1 MNRAARITGI
11 ALVGVLLILVM
22 AGGLLLES
30 AWMRVW
36 LERQASQQLGRE
48 VEIDDH
54 SIGWGTPVTLQ
65 LEEVRIANA
74 EWAEAE
80 PLARMYELSI
90 TLNVRAL
97 LQGRL
102 ELDSIVIDQPVLHL
116 IRREDGSS
124 NWEGMFDDNE
134 PKQEQD
140 DDDEPLWPDA
150 FNIEEGHL
158 VYRDAALDLQLDA
171 VFQTPGADTT
181 DGLSLEVWGDGRYRE
196 DDLEYQGLVHYLQSE
211 NFLHVEAMDGRIGN
225 DLISGAFKLDLD
237 PDVRS
242 LEARL
247 DMLELDLERWVVD
260 MDIPFPGPEWEQ
272 ELAALL
278 AALETYEADLDIA
291 AEELRYGDQV
301 LHDLIL
307 QGRVGEGSVIIDRLQ
322 ALQRVAD
329 EASPR
334 ALDAE
339 GSIELREERPVAAV
353 AARFE
358 HFDLTAALAPL
369 GLGEVG
375 IVDGRLNALLREGAL
390 LFEDTAIDYRVP
402 PWELALSLRAESR
415 EVDHSARPAVRL
427 VGDGAYEG
435 QSVEYDLTVGPV
447 DLVEEDAS
455 YPLIGEVSTGDTLLQ
470 MEGQLV
476 RPFEFEAIEGD
487 ARLVG
492 PTPEEFFA
500 LFGVDLPTLPP
511 YWLEAFLRYS
521 DNVLSLDEA
530 QGRIDELH
538 LTGDLMVDFGRDV
551 PHIATR
557 IHTEELDLDRWEAL
571 GESRGDAS
579 IWDELGPGHD
589 WDRDLAEALQGLD
602 DYDAEFDLTFDR
614 LRYADLVLQE
624 VALEGQVDG
633 PRLTIAHLHALQEE
647 AGGQQGALTLEGW
660 AEKREQRLAAS
671 LSAQLDQ
678 VNLGMAL
685 APLDLGD
692 VGFLSGRLN
701 VAVVEGGLLFEDT
714 ALDYH
719 APQWDLAL
727 SLRANSVEGTDTPGV
742 HLVGD
747 GSYEQEPFA
756 YDVVVGALLG
766 LAVEETSYPVTG
778 ELSAGDTRLYIN
790 GRVVRPFALE
800 SLEGDARLEGPTPA
814 ELTELTGINLP
825 DLPPYEVAGYLR
837 YSDGLLNLDGLEGSV
852 GDSDVAGDVRLRLG
866 ERNQVWATLTSEWVD
881 VDKLLGIEPENGP
894 DEAASSEQESWI
906 EDVDR
911 HQKIFSDHVW
921 DLEALR
927 NTDVVL
933 DYQAAEVHSRYAP
946 LNDLSL
952 DLELEQG
959 VMTVSPLRVGL
970 GGGQVYAAWVL
981 DAHQET
987 IVGELQMEISQV
999 NLAALLD
1006 EAGLPDVAEDSLG
1019 IIGGH
1024 GEFDFRGRSMAELMA
1039 GLDGE
1044 LELAMSEGWMDIIA
1058 AELMPLNVAN
1068 ALVEALSGEDAQV
1081 RLECSYVHLKADDGL
1096 ATLDN
1101 FFMATEIAHFIG
1113 AGAINLATEEL
1124 DMAFE
1129 GHNREVTLFT
1139 ANTPV
1144 KLEGPLSDMSVEV
1157 VTPELLGRG
1166 VLSALGALVA
1176 PPLAILP
1183 WIDPGGGDDVGMGC
1197 DEALRQYH
1205 E

>member
-1 MNRAARITGI
+1 MVKGIGEARDGNVNRAARLTGM
-11 ALVGVLLILVM
+11 ALVGVVLILAAT
-22 AGGLLLES
+22 AGVLLLES
-30 AWMRVW
+30 AWMRAW

-65 LEEVRIANA
+65 LAEVRIASA

-80 PLARMYELSI
+80 PLARMYELSV

-102 ELDSIVIDQPVLHL
+102 ELDRIAIDQPVLHL

-124 NWEGMFDDNE
+124 NWEGLFDGGDSE
-134 PKQEQD
+134 EG
-140 DDDEPLWPDA
+140 DEPLWPDE
-150 FNIEEGHL
+150 FNIGQGHL

-181 DGLSLEVWGDGRYRE
+181 EGLSLEVWGDGRFKE
-196 DDLEYQGLVHYLQSE
+196 DELEYQGLVHYLRAE
-211 NFLHVEAMDGRIGN
+211 GYLHAESMEGQVGN
-225 DLISGAFKLDLD
+225 DLFSGALELDLD
-237 PDVRS
+237 LDVLS
-242 LEARL
+242 LQARL
-247 DMLELDLERWVVD
+247 DLVELDLERWVDEVD
-260 MDIPFPGPEWEQ
+260 ISFPGPEWEQ
-272 ELAALL
+272 ELAEVLG
-278 AALETYEADLDIA
+278 ALESYEAVLDIA
-291 AEELRYGDQV
+291 VEELRYGDQI
-301 LHDLIL
+301 LHELIL
-307 QGRVGEGSVIIDRLQ
+307 QGRAGEGSVIIDRLQ
-322 ALQRVAD
+322 ALQRKED

-334 ALDAE
+334 ALGAE
-339 GSIELREERPVAAV
+339 GRIERHEERPVAAV

-358 HFDLTAALAPL
+358 AFDLTAALAPL

-375 IVDGRLNALLREGAL
+375 IVDGQVNARLQEGAL
-390 LFEDTAIDYRVP
+390 LFEDTALDYRVP
-402 PWELALSLRAESR
+402 AWELALSLRAESH
-415 EVDHSARPAVRL
+415 EVDHDDRPAVRL
-427 VGDGAYEG
+427 VGNGAYGG
-435 QSVEYDLTVGPV
+435 QPVEYDLTVGPV
-447 DLVEEDAS
+447 DLVEAAPS
-455 YPLIGEVSTGDTLLQ
+455 YPLVGQVSTGATLLQ
-470 MEGQLV
+470 MDGRLV
-476 RPFEFEAIEGD
+476 RPFELEAIEGD
-487 ARLVG
+487 ARLEG

-500 LFGVDLPTLPP
+500 LFGVDLPPLPP

-521 DNVLSLDEA
+521 DNVLSLDDA

-538 LTGDLMVDFGRDV
+538 LTGDLTVDFGRDV
-551 PHIATR
+551 PHFATR
-557 IHTEELDLDRWEAL
+557 IHGESLDLNRWELLDDTTTDGSA
-571 GESRGDAS
+571 
-579 IWDELGPGHD
+579 WDGLGPGHD
-589 WDRDLAEALQGLD
+589 WDRGLAESLKGLDGYDARFDLA
-602 DYDAEFDLTFDR
+602 FDR
-614 LRYADLVLQE
+614 LIHADRVLHE
-624 VALEGQVDG
+624 VTLEGDVEG
-633 PRLTIAHLHALQEE
+633 SRLTIAHFHALQEE
-647 AGGQQGALTLEGW
+647 AWGQQGALTLEGW
-660 AEKREQRLAAS
+660 AEERDRRLAAN

-678 VNLGMAL
+678 INLGMAL
-685 APLDLGD
+685 APLGQ
-692 VGFLSGRLN
+692 GEIGTLSGRLN

-719 APQWDLAL
+719 GPQWGLAL
-727 SLRANSVEGTDTPGV
+727 SLRASSVEGADTPGL

-747 GSYEQEPFA
+747 GTYEQSPFD
-756 YDVVVGALLG
+756 YDLVVGPLLG
-766 LAVEETSYPVTG
+766 LAVDETPYPVTG
-778 ELSAGDTRLYIN
+778 ELSTRDTRLYIN
-790 GRVVRPFALE
+790 GSVVRPFALE
-800 SLEGDARLEGPTPA
+800 SLEGDARLEGPSPA
-814 ELTELTGINLP
+814 ELTELTGISLP
-825 DLPPYEVAGYLR
+825 DLPPYDVAGYLR
-837 YSDGLLNLDGLEGSV
+837 YSGNLLNLDGMEGSV
-852 GDSDVAGDVRLRLG
+852 GNSDVAGDVRLRLG
-866 ERNQVWATLTSEWVD
+866 ERNQVWATLTSAWVD
-881 VDKLLGIEPENGP
+881 VDELLGIEPENGP
-894 DEAASSEQESWI
+894 DEGRPGQRVFP
-906 EDVDR
+906 D
-911 HQKIFSDHVW
+911 DHW
-921 DLEALR
+921 NLEALR
-927 NTDVVL
+927 NTDAVL

-987 IVGELQMEISQV
+987 TAGELQLELTQV

-1006 EAGLPDVAEDSLG
+1006 EAGLPDVAEDTLG

-1024 GEFDFRGRSMAELMA
+1024 GEFTFRGRSMAEIMA
-1039 GLDGE
+1039 GLNGE

-1068 ALVEALSGEDAQV
+1068 ALVLALAGEDEQV
-1081 RLECSYVHLKADDGL
+1081 RLECSYVHLKADHGL
-1096 ATLDN
+1096 VTLEN

-1113 AGAINLATEEL
+1113 AGAMNLATEEL

-1144 KLEGPLSDMSVEV
+1144 KLEGPLSDLRVEV

-1166 VLSALGALVA
+1166 LLSALGALVA

-1183 WIDPGGGDDVGMGC
+1183 WIDPGGGEEVGMGC